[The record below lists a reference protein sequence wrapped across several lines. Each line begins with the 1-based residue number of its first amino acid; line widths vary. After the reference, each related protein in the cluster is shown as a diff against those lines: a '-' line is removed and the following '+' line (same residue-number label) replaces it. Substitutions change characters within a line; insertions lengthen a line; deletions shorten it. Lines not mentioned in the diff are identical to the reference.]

1 MVRASLSRWS
11 GYWMTAT
18 RPKLATHRRLDEID
32 QQLADSVE
40 AIESEEQG
48 GSSLSDVKDQF
59 ADL

>member
-1 MVRASLSRWS
+1 
-11 GYWMTAT
+11 MTAT

-32 QQLADSVE
+32 QQLADGVE